1 MPLSPISAFEDHAR
15 TAFSAVDV
23 EGDPFPHLVVSEAF
37 PASDYAQAL
46 AALPAPHEWLDAGRQ
61 RVNWE
66 IATDPA
72 SEATTDVWH
81 FIDREVAPQVLKP
94 LLLDK
99 FRPHLDAYWRD
110 RGFDPRDVE
119 RTYYCD
125 EGRLMLRRPGYK
137 LTPHLD
143 PGHAVL
149 TILIYLARPG
159 DDERFGTDL
168 YRATGLPR
176 IHKGIFKAAEHGV
189 AHELVKT
196 VPFRANT
203 LLAFMTPVGLHGAEF
218 PETATFDRVTYQWQ
232 VRIDKAMRKEMLV
245 REGMLS
251 RPQPTGDM

>member
-1 MPLSPISAFEDHAR
+1 MALSPLSSFDGHAR
-15 TAFSAVDV
+15 AAFATAPL
-23 EGDPFPHLVVSEAF
+23 ETDPFPHMVVPDVFPEA
-37 PASDYAQAL
+37 DYRKAL
-46 AALPAPHEWLDAGRQ
+46 AALPAAQEWVDAGRH

-66 IATDPA
+66 IATDQA
-72 SEATTDVWH
+72 SESTTQVWH
-81 FIDREVAPQVLKP
+81 YIDREVAPQVLKP
-94 LLLDK
+94 LLLDR
-99 FRPHLDAYWRD
+99 FRPPLSAYWRE
-110 RGFDPRDVE
+110 RGFDPLEVE

-176 IHKGIFKAAEHGV
+176 IHKDIFKAAEHGI

-203 LLAFMTPVGLHGAEF
+203 LLAFMTPVGLHGAAF
-218 PETATFDRVTYQWQ
+218 PESAAFERVTYQWQ
-232 VRIDKAMRKEMLV
+232 VRIDKAMRKQMLV
-245 REGMLS
+245 REGLLS
-251 RPQPTGDM
+251 SSSQP